1 MRLTAVVDR
10 AADGAFG
17 VVFPDAPGCTAMG
30 DTLDEALTNAADA
43 LSDWAADVFDAGKH
57 LSVRAAEALLADG
70 DVKEALATGAILASV
85 PLLGARGKLAR
96 VNISFDDGLLADI
109 DDAARSLGVTRS
121 AFLASAAR
129 DKIRTVAGLET
140 SADHHKLVVRPV
152 SRSP

>member
-1 MRLTAVVDR
+1 MRLTAIVDR

-30 DTLDEALTNAADA
+30 ETLDEALANAADA
-43 LSDWAADVFDAGKH
+43 LSDWAADVFQTGRRLA
-57 LSVRAAEALLADG
+57 VRTMEALLADE
-70 DVKEALATGAILASV
+70 DVKASLAAGAILASV

-109 DDAARSLGVTRS
+109 DDAAKALGVTRS

-129 DKIRTVAGLET
+129 DKIRTVAGLD
-140 SADHHKLVVRPV
+140 AG
-152 SRSP
+152 